1 MFFPKAKTLMGKLC
15 SFCNWLENCSNEAAM
30 AAVTIDFVRKM
41 MLKAANEFVINP
53 FATLLC
59 KHGHVAGVRKIEQL
73 IKLPSANTLSPV
85 SVVGFSHKNGNLG
98 LTNTQIARGT

>member
-1 MFFPKAKTLMGKLC
+1 VFFPKAKTLMGKLC
-15 SFCNWLENCSNEAAM
+15 SFCNWLESCSNEAAM

-41 MLKAANEFVINP
+41 MLKAANVFVINP

-59 KHGHVAGVRKIEQL
+59 KHGHVAGARKIEQL
-73 IKLPSANTLSPV
+73 IKLPSDNTLSPV